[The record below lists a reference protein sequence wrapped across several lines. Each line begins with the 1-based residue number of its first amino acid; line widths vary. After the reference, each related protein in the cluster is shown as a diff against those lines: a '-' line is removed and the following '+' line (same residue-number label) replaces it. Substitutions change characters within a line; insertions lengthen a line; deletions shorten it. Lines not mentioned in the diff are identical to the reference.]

1 MNRAVISERVWVL
14 VSMTSSTVYGTMQH
28 RLSDTVAGH
37 GWHRGENKQTH
48 LWPLVVQNKPTS
60 HIRRGNPTTIDSI
73 QVGGLVPQT
82 SLQRKNGGRQKQLA
96 YIRVHLIPDVQNSPT
111 PVSGKQYTATATPG
125 TPLQALRNHSIR
137 QADIYHSGHYEAYKT
152 YKNPAF
158 PSSLQS
164 SYSSESFPF
173 PPPYR
178 PYLPHIPCAGS
189 HRQYSSSPFYST
201 STSLDKTNMLFSQV
215 AFSVSVT
222 LVAAVSA
229 SPLAMD
235 YNGQLQRRGG
245 SAAPF
250 TLQNGQEAQALNR
263 KFQSLTASSSC
274 SSGEQA
280 CVQGQLAQCVSGKFV
295 LAPCASTLQ
304 CVALP
309 LVNKPGTRYAQK
321 LVLFPSLLE
330 GFYRLWLTYLKWRH
344 SITCD
349 TQQDAEAR
357 IANTGATGG
366 LVGKREIEARYV
378 VSGFSFLG
386 PHTETELTL
395 GSAH

>member
-1 MNRAVISERVWVL
+1 
-14 VSMTSSTVYGTMQH
+14 
-28 RLSDTVAGH
+28 
-37 GWHRGENKQTH
+37 
-48 LWPLVVQNKPTS
+48 
-60 HIRRGNPTTIDSI
+60 
-73 QVGGLVPQT
+73 
-82 SLQRKNGGRQKQLA
+82 
-96 YIRVHLIPDVQNSPT
+96 
-111 PVSGKQYTATATPG
+111 
-125 TPLQALRNHSIR
+125 
-137 QADIYHSGHYEAYKT
+137 
-152 YKNPAF
+152 
-158 PSSLQS
+158 
-164 SYSSESFPF
+164 
-173 PPPYR
+173 
-178 PYLPHIPCAGS
+178 
-189 HRQYSSSPFYST
+189 
-201 STSLDKTNMLFSQV
+201 MLFSQV

-321 LVLFPSLLE
+321 LVLFPSPPPLLGE
-330 GFYRLWLTYLKWRH
+330 GFYRLWLTYLEWRH